1 MKKSVCVLPET
12 NVLLRYLLNDV
23 PEQYQE
29 SFDFFEKVRTG
40 EAEAELLESVIVEA
54 VYILTKF
61 YAVPRAAAAES
72 LQGVLRY
79 KGVINADGTQL
90 LAALGM
96 YATTSCDI
104 VDCIL
109 AAKACGKGLF
119 TFEKKLRK
127 AVEN

>member
-1 MKKSVCVLPET
+1 MKKDASVLPDT

-29 SFDFFEKVRTG
+29 SFAFFEKVRTG
-40 EAEAELLESVIVEA
+40 EEEAELLESVIVEA

-61 YAVPRAAAAES
+61 YNVPRIAAAES
-72 LQGVLRY
+72 LKGILLY
-79 KGVINADGTQL
+79 KGVINSDQEQM

-96 YATTSCDI
+96 YADSSFDI

-109 AAKACGKGLF
+109 AVKSKGRVLF
-119 TFEKKLRK
+119 TFDKKLK
-127 AVEN
+127 KQVKS